1 MHPPRTPPDA
11 PLDPEPLRARVQELE
26 AALLAWAK
34 ESSEA
39 EHLYYIETPAVPLVR
54 TTATDRLLQIAHT
67 LLDAERQ
74 ASGEGDPLTV
84 LQTENAA
91 LRAVAN
97 NWEAVARN
105 LSMAMEANG
114 LNGIEALQKQCEA
127 HHLTPED

>member
-1 MHPPRTPPDA
+1 MHPPLTPPDA

-34 ESSEA
+34 EASET
-39 EHLYYIETPAVPLVR
+39 EHRYYIETPAVPFGH

-74 ASGEGDPLTV
+74 ASGEGDPLTI
-84 LQTENAA
+84 LHTENAA
-91 LRAVAN
+91 LRAVMN

-127 HHLTPED
+127 HHLHPED